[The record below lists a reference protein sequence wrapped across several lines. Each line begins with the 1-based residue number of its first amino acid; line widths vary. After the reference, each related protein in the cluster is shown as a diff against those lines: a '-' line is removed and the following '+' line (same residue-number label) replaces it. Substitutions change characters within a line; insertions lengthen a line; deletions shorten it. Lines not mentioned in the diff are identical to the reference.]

1 MEEAGKD
8 PGGSGRARGEAGR
21 DYDSDSFGICT
32 SLSFYGFC
40 SCRVACD
47 PLSSVPFV
55 SSHCCVCSLN
65 KYLVN
70 ANKIPGVVGG
80 IRAGRWANGLHLWGV
95 CSSKALEET
104 ESRTHGASVGAVS
117 EGSER
122 TGHSGTLS
130 SRMAVDGP
138 RTKGIFE

>member
-1 MEEAGKD
+1 M
-8 PGGSGRARGEAGR
+8 
-21 DYDSDSFGICT
+21 
-32 SLSFYGFC
+32 
-40 SCRVACD
+40 
-47 PLSSVPFV
+47 

-80 IRAGRWANGLHLWGV
+80 IQAGGWANGLHLWGV

-104 ESRTHGASVGAVS
+104 ESRTHSASVGAVS
-117 EGSER
+117 EGSERSER

-130 SRMAVDGP
+130 SRMTVDGP